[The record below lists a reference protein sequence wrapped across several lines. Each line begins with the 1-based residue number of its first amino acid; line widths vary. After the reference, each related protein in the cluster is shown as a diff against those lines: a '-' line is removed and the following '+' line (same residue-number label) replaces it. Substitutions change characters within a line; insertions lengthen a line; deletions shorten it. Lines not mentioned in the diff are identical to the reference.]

1 MICASC
7 TSKTADQCDPNSSSL
22 HQSGLQKKGAACSV
36 RDGMHGRTMDLK
48 GVIPAPW
55 GQSLPIVVHRCP
67 IIWLTFLL
75 FFYRLFGG
83 F

>member
-1 MICASC
+1 VPLVQAKRLINVTRIQVAC
-7 TSKTADQCDPNSSSL
+7 TKV
-22 HQSGLQKKGAACSV
+22 GFKKGAACSV

-55 GQSLPIVVHRCP
+55 GQSLPIVVHRCL